1 MICNICKNEFEI
13 IDGLKYCPY
22 CGTNIEETIESNG
35 EQIKENYNNEE
46 KKETVYD
53 INNKNKYDTLPM
65 PVITDKQINKYK
77 KEKKFKLLKK
87 SKVII
92 TILTIF
98 FLISIGGF
106 GYIFLVGRP
115 VDEGKIKEDIINKTI
130 TLPKGTKFDIKE
142 GYIKSLSIKERN
154 TKKKEKDD
162 IKVEI
167 TLNNGII
174 EVNTLLLLQ
183 YVYTGNNVWKI
194 NDKVQLYGNTVVK
207 PLVGMDENQILNEV
221 KKTNIL
227 IFNISK
233 SLSDNDVKKL
243 EIISRKPDF
252 NNFKEEVLV
261 DTNIDSGIISSSG
274 KIKVNLIFEDE
285 LWKIVSI
292 EKNSDE
298 DFKLVLSPSF
308 SEDKIIEIIKKD
320 TQNQMVTHP
329 DIFGGKGFYI
339 NDTFTKSINIEN
351 KDFNPQNQ
359 NLNVTA
365 KRQNLSGEL
374 KSVLS
379 TDYVFKLYFNNIEL
393 LKKSKTTVDSIN
405 VNEISKDFVTS
416 TIEGAEIEGNNLF
429 FWYYNKHKITTEE
442 SKTFKTNKISSPKG
456 LRNIKYVYGS
466 IAYNDGKDLKTINL
480 IAFYYLVYDN
490 SKGYYWKLDR
500 IIGEDSPNYKMYI
513 S

>member
-1 MICNICKNEFEI
+1 
-13 IDGLKYCPY
+13 
-22 CGTNIEETIESNG
+22 
-35 EQIKENYNNEE
+35 
-46 KKETVYD
+46 
-53 INNKNKYDTLPM
+53 M
-65 PVITDKQINKYK
+65 PAITDKQINKYK

-106 GYIFLVGRP
+106 GYIFLIGRP

-130 TLPKGTKFDIKE
+130 ILPKGTKFDIKE

-162 IKVEI
+162 IKVEV
-167 TLNNGII
+167 TLNNGTI

-194 NDKVQLYGNTVVK
+194 NDKIQLYGNTVVK

-221 KKTNIL
+221 KKTNIV

-243 EIISRKPDF
+243 EIISRIPDF

-320 TQNQMVTHP
+320 TQNQTVTHP
-329 DIFGGKGFYI
+329 DVFGGKGFYV
-339 NDTFTKSINIEN
+339 NDAFTKSINIEN

-365 KRQNLSGEL
+365 KRENLSGEL

-379 TDYVFKLYFNNIEL
+379 TDYIFKLYFNNIEL
-393 LKKSKTTVDSIN
+393 LKKSQTKVDSIN
-405 VNEISKDFVTS
+405 VNEISKDFVIS
-416 TIEGAEIEGNNLF
+416 TIEGSEIEGNNLF

-466 IAYNDGKDLKTINL
+466 ITYNDGKDLKNVNL
-480 IAFYYLVYDN
+480 VAIYYLVYDN

>member
-1 MICNICKNEFEI
+1 
-13 IDGLKYCPY
+13 
-22 CGTNIEETIESNG
+22 
-35 EQIKENYNNEE
+35 
-46 KKETVYD
+46 
-53 INNKNKYDTLPM
+53 M

-221 KKTNIL
+221 KKL
-227 IFNISK
+227 IFLYS
-233 SLSDNDVKKL
+233 
-243 EIISRKPDF
+243 
-252 NNFKEEVLV
+252 
-261 DTNIDSGIISSSG
+261 
-274 KIKVNLIFEDE
+274 IF
-285 LWKIVSI
+285 
-292 EKNSDE
+292 
-298 DFKLVLSPSF
+298 
-308 SEDKIIEIIKKD
+308 
-320 TQNQMVTHP
+320 QNH
-329 DIFGGKGFYI
+329 
-339 NDTFTKSINIEN
+339 
-351 KDFNPQNQ
+351 
-359 NLNVTA
+359 
-365 KRQNLSGEL
+365 
-374 KSVLS
+374 
-379 TDYVFKLYFNNIEL
+379 
-393 LKKSKTTVDSIN
+393 
-405 VNEISKDFVTS
+405 
-416 TIEGAEIEGNNLF
+416 
-429 FWYYNKHKITTEE
+429 
-442 SKTFKTNKISSPKG
+442 
-456 LRNIKYVYGS
+456 
-466 IAYNDGKDLKTINL
+466 
-480 IAFYYLVYDN
+480 
-490 SKGYYWKLDR
+490 
-500 IIGEDSPNYKMYI
+500 
-513 S
+513 